1 MLPDKTQKT
10 SHMKLLII
18 ILCLLALTAEVEG
31 QTRRRK
37 SAPAAP
43 VLPVEADASRLPPG
57 YVGHNAAVIFAALRE
72 RRAQFRKGQFET
84 TPEYES
90 RVERIVSSLPAA
102 SARLTFLL
110 RDAKVTYD
118 ADSSSFKIT
127 VETDYLF
134 PDTYVAG
141 DWSSPYGRFTSVYLV
156 WNSRTVG
163 SGVGQ
168 NAFGVR
174 KRYKITAYTSL
185 RLAVPS
191 ESISRLTR
199 GLQLPATPASA
210 RVMYPGIRLALTGR
224 LIPPYGG
231 EETEVDEATI
241 SEPEEAHYF
250 KYYVYFE
257 PDAAIVY
264 DIRTGEVYG
273 SLDLT
278 KAGTD
283 KNTVLSYSEAPT
295 TLEDPLARQ
304 QRLEEQRREYPPEH
318 AFKAA
323 EVTRAAII
331 TSKPEPGFTE
341 EARRDNVSG
350 VVRLRAVLKYD
361 GTVEVVEVI
370 RGLPEGLT
378 ERSVEAAKKI
388 RFQPAVRNGRLVS
401 QSVTLEYNFNVY

>member
-1 MLPDKTQKT
+1 MLPDNTQKT
-10 SHMKLLII
+10 GHMKLLVI

-31 QTRRRK
+31 QTKRRK

-43 VLPVEADASRLPPG
+43 VLPAEADASRLPPG

-90 RVERIVSSLPAA
+90 RVERIVSSLPPA

-110 RDAKVTYD
+110 RDSKVAYD

-163 SGVGQ
+163 SAVGR

-174 KRYKITAYTSL
+174 KRYKVTAYTSL
-185 RLAVPS
+185 RPAVPT

-199 GLQLPATPASA
+199 GLTLPATPSSA

-257 PDAAIVY
+257 PDAAVVY

-278 KAGTD
+278 TTGPTPGTLHSLCTTASALAISSSRLSAALICSLSALSMTSSGSICAGVCAGNPADSTRRAKLGDGPALMRQPSRRAGAPMSAMYFERVRTSVSRTD
-283 KNTVLSYSEAPT
+283 RWALTSRCRSDVL
-295 TLEDPLARQ
+295 
-304 QRLEEQRREYPPEH
+304 
-318 AFKAA
+318 
-323 EVTRAAII
+323 
-331 TSKPEPGFTE
+331 
-341 EARRDNVSG
+341 
-350 VVRLRAVLKYD
+350 
-361 GTVEVVEVI
+361 
-370 RGLPEGLT
+370 
-378 ERSVEAAKKI
+378 
-388 RFQPAVRNGRLVS
+388 
-401 QSVTLEYNFNVY
+401 